1 MLYNQNMQRKSGTL
15 FSDKSLK
22 TLYQEY
28 EQKDAEVLEGEVIDD
43 SFIPLKSGGVSQDL
57 PEEEELRRKIG
68 AGEWDNLDDCPA
80 FQKRT
85 PEGQIMARAEAIDFR
100 IRQLETRLPLL
111 LNRDLT
117 PTYVQVLKRIR
128 ALRMTKTG
136 MLVLFY
142 EDFGQKDLDSGNK

>member
-1 MLYNQNMQRKSGTL
+1 MQQNAGTL
-15 FSDKSLK
+15 FSDKALKSL
-22 TLYQEY
+22 YEEY
-28 EQKDAEVLEGEVIDD
+28 ESKQKDEEVFEGEVVED
-43 SFIPLKSGGVSQDL
+43 SGFTTDSKGAARQEL
-57 PEEEELRRKIG
+57 PEEEELKRRVES
-68 AGEWDNLDDCPA
+68 GEWNNLDDCPA

-117 PTYVQVLKRIR
+117 SAYVQVLKRIR

-136 MLVLFY
+136 MLAMFY
-142 EDFGQKDLDSGNK
+142 KDSGQKDLDSEK

>member
-1 MLYNQNMQRKSGTL
+1 MQQKSGEI
-15 FSDKSLK
+15 FSDKALVN
-22 TLYQEY
+22 LYQEY
-28 EQKDAEVLEGEVIDD
+28 ENKQKDEDILEGEVIAAPAYN
-43 SFIPLKSGGVSQDL
+43 SPSLNVSRQDL
-57 PEEEELRRKIG
+57 LEEEELRKRIES
-68 AGEWDNLDDCPA
+68 GEWDNLDDCPA

-117 PTYVQVLKRIR
+117 SAYVQVLKRIR

-136 MLVLFY
+136 MLALFY
-142 EDFGQKDLDSGNK
+142 ENFGQKDLDGGRS

>member
-1 MLYNQNMQRKSGTL
+1 MQQKSGEI
-15 FSDKSLK
+15 FSDKAL
-22 TLYQEY
+22 TNLYQEC
-28 EQKDAEVLEGEVIDD
+28 ENKQKDEEVLEGEVIDD
-43 SFIPLKSGGVSQDL
+43 SFTLPKSGGISQDL
-57 PEEEELRRKIG
+57 PEEEELRKRIES
-68 AGEWDNLDDCPA
+68 GEWDNLDDCPA

-117 PTYVQVLKRIR
+117 SAYVQVLKRIR

-136 MLVLFY
+136 MLALFY
-142 EDFGQKDLDSGNK
+142 ENLGQKDIDGKR